1 MTDRRRPEGRMA
13 LPDEETKP
21 TPAQDVELKELY
33 LKRGEE
39 PPDDLTHDQAA
50 QLVADIRSAA

>member
-13 LPDEETKP
+13 LPDEDTKT

-33 LKRGEE
+33 LARGEE
-39 PPDDLTHDQAA
+39 PPVDLTRDQAA
-50 QLVADIRSAA
+50 QLIADMRSAG